1 MPDDEITFSSSTIFN
16 NVLADERQ
24 QGALTKAKANLL
36 VHEQEGRKRLLHLPS
51 TAGPSL
57 SSPFSERFFQHLSD
71 ILLPPPRCRL
81 RNRSFLALRLATVHQ
96 GAPPLTR
103 FARRCRPAVDGSPTL
118 STAASFQTAAMN
130 REVTR
135 VRTSGLLALIHEA
148 PPRNQP
154 QGRRT

>member
-57 SSPFSERFFQHLSD
+57 ISPFSERFFQHLSD
-71 ILLPPPRCRL
+71 ILLPPRGRPQQKL
-81 RNRSFLALRLATVHQ
+81 LSVEISHSSPGGPAAHSL
-96 GAPPLTR
+96 
-103 FARRCRPAVDGSPTL
+103 ARRCRPAVDGSPAL